1 LCEVRAELRKLINAQ
16 VSDCDDAELKELQS
30 NLTKAYDKFVEKSL
44 LGAMLISEEALTTCM
59 GSLIE
64 DDFYE
69 KNAKDKA

>member
-1 LCEVRAELRKLINAQ
+1 MEYKLPN
-16 VSDCDDAELKELQS
+16 DE
-30 NLTKAYDKFVEKSL
+30 FVEKSL

-69 KNAKDKA
+69 KNVANRLVFNAIK